1 MTIRA
6 LLTAAL
12 LALSAPALAQVPGP
26 IAAEGCLGCHGPG
39 GSGMGP
45 VAPLAGRDQAELI
58 AAMAAFRSNAREG
71 TIMGRVARG
80 YTEAEIAA
88 IAAHFSRLPR

>member
-6 LLTAAL
+6 LFTAAL
-12 LALSAPALAQVPGP
+12 LALGAPALAQTPGP

-39 GSGMGP
+39 GTGMGP
-45 VAPLAGRDQAELI
+45 IVSLAGRDQAELV
-58 AAMAAFRSNAREG
+58 AAMAAFRSNERAG